1 MTSEDGEVSQT
12 SHRSACQLFSLLGL
26 CFLFVISSSPFYH
39 ISGPMLFIPQSSD
52 EARAASLSK
61 SIQQKRVLQPFQT
74 LPRFSLNP
82 QCTLYNRDPPLPSS
96 LSLCLRSFLP
106 YTELVF
112 KSPHET
118 CSLSCTS
125 SVVSGNGMEA
135 VTHLLRLKETVVSID
150 LQETFLPRGHALQ
163 PQRWPLV
170 FVLLQSA

>member
-1 MTSEDGEVSQT
+1 MFWVTLVVKSVEKPEVHGRCLTSEDGEVSQT

-82 QCTLYNRDPPLPSS
+82 QCTLYNRDPPSPLFTFIMSKIIPALHRVS
-96 LSLCLRSFLP
+96 L
-106 YTELVF
+106 
-112 KSPHET
+112 
-118 CSLSCTS
+118 
-125 SVVSGNGMEA
+125 
-135 VTHLLRLKETVVSID
+135 
-150 LQETFLPRGHALQ
+150 
-163 PQRWPLV
+163 
-170 FVLLQSA
+170 